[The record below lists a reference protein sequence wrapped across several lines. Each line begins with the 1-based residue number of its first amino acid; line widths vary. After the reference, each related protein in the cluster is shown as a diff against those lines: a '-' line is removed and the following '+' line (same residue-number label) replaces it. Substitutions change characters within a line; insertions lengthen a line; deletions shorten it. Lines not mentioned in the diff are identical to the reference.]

1 MEVIGDPDSMSS
13 WSRSVHRR
21 GDTVGFVP
29 TMGAL
34 HDGHRSLVTESTARC
49 GATVVSIFVNPTQFD
64 DRADF
69 ENYPTTLEADLDVCR
84 AAGVDAVYL
93 PSVEVMYP
101 PGSSTTVDPGPIGAV
116 LEGRHR
122 PGHFTGVATVV
133 VKLLGAVRPDVAYF
147 GEKDFQQVAVLRRV
161 VADLDLGV
169 RIVALPTVREPDGLA
184 MSSRNTRLD
193 PAARDAAT
201 VIHRALLAG
210 ARSLRGARIA
220 PADLI
225 GAIESTL
232 ATEPL
237 CRTDYVALVDPTTL
251 VPWTGEGPVAALV
264 AARFGDIRLI
274 DNMVLSDWTG
284 D

>member
-1 MEVIGDPDSMSS
+1 MEVIEDPDSMTS
-13 WSRSVHRR
+13 WSRSVRR
-21 GDTVGFVP
+21 GGDTVGFVP

-34 HDGHRSLVTESTARC
+34 HDGHRSLVTESTRRC

-64 DRADF
+64 ERTDF
-69 ENYPTTLEADLDVCR
+69 ENYPTTLGADLDMCR
-84 AAGVDAVYL
+84 VAGVDAVYL

-133 VKLLGAVRPDVAYF
+133 VKLLGAVRPDIAYF
-147 GEKDFQQVAVLRRV
+147 GQKDFQQVAVLRRV
-161 VADLDLGV
+161 VTDLDLGI

-193 PAARDAAT
+193 PESRTAAT
-201 VIHRALLAG
+201 VIHRALLA
-210 ARSLRGARIA
+210 AAKSFHDRRDT
-220 PADLI
+220 PADVV
-225 GAIESTL
+225 GVIEHTL
-232 ATEPL
+232 ATEPS
-237 CRTDYVALVDPTTL
+237 CRTDYVALVDPGTL
-251 VPWTGEGPVAALV
+251 APWTGEGPVVALV
-264 AARFGDIRLI
+264 AARFGDVRLI
-274 DNMVLSDWTG
+274 DNMVLSDWNG